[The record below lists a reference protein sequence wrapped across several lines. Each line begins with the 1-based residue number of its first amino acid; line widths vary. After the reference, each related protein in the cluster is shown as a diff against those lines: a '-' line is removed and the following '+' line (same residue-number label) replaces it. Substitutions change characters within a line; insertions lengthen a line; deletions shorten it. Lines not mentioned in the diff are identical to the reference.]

1 MVSINLN
8 VDPLKH
14 RFLRIFSLFLI
25 VAAVVVALCVW
36 RWDIFFGRT
45 TECAYMLPDE
55 PQFVQMGLGE
65 NGLAD
70 RTFSWSTASPDTSL
84 LRLIN
89 IGSYKTDT
97 VVRSVGTQVQTMGGE
112 QYMQYVCSKS
122 IPGRI
127 A

>member
-25 VAAVVVALCVW
+25 VAAVVVAVCVW

-55 PQFVQMGLGE
+55 PQFVQMGLRD
-65 NGLAD
+65 NRLAEH
-70 RTFSWSTASPDTSL
+70 TTSWSTASPGTRL

-89 IGSYKTDT
+89 IG
-97 VVRSVGTQVQTMGGE
+97 
-112 QYMQYVCSKS
+112 
-122 IPGRI
+122 